1 MGIGQ
6 FRSVNMNLNYRN
18 PDKIDDYRIKCWGF
32 VPKFG
37 KMFLIWTS
45 DTLDPLTGTSI
56 IEMRTK

>member
-37 KMFLIWTS
+37 KMFLIWAS
-45 DTLDPLTGTSI
+45 DTLDPLT
-56 IEMRTK
+56 